1 MQNFKDLGEELL
13 QQTLCTHDLLWFLK
27 IINHFSER
35 AWAKIVAQRPS
46 AKTLRKVI
54 DEIPP
59 LLKEKACEELLEKT
73 RKTDDCR
80 VIMQIAPSLQ
90 QKAWEKL
97 KELEPTAWDLDWVKA
112 NVPSLREEADF
123 ILKTMP
129 TFSR

>member
-13 QQTLCTHDLLWFLK
+13 QETLCTYDLLWFLK

-54 DEIPP
+54 DEIPSF
-59 LLKEKACEELLEKT
+59 LKEKACEELLEKT

-80 VIMQIAPSLQ
+80 IIMQIAPSLQ
-90 QKAWEKL
+90 RKALEKL
-97 KELEPTAWDLDWVKA
+97 KELGPTAWDLDWVKA
-112 NVPSLREEADF
+112 NFPSLQEEVDSA
-123 ILKTMP
+123 LKTMP
-129 TFSR
+129 TLSH